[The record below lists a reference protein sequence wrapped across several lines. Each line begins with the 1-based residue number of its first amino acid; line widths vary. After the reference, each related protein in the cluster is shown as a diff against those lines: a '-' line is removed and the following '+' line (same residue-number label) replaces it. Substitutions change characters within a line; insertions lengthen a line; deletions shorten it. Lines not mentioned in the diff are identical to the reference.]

1 MRKSERAHQV
11 KKSKLSQQSAPVPET
26 KRKVWLQFGLIPTT
40 HNVHYLHYLNNRKMA
55 GTC

>member
-1 MRKSERAHQV
+1 M

-26 KRKVWLQFGLIPTT
+26 KRKFWLQFGLIPTT